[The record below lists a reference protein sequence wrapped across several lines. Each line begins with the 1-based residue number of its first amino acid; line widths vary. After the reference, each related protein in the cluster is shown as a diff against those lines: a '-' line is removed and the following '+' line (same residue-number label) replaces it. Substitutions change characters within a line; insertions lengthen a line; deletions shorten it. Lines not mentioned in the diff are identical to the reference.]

1 MTPSREDLRAWAQ
14 SQKRVTNGM
23 LRKQYGV
30 SYEEADELYK
40 QLKADGIVGTMGYV
54 YENC

>member
-1 MTPSREDLRAWAQ
+1 MTPSREDLRTWAKEQ
-14 SQKRVTNGM
+14 ARVTNGM

-30 SYEEADELYK
+30 DYEEADALYR
-40 QLKADGIVGTMGYV
+40 QLKEDGIVGSMGYV

>member
-1 MTPSREDLRAWAQ
+1 MTPSREDLRAWAKEQ
-14 SQKRVTNGM
+14 TRITNGM

-30 SYEEADELYK
+30 DYEEADTLYR
-40 QLKADGIVGTMGYV
+40 QLKEDGIAGRMGYV